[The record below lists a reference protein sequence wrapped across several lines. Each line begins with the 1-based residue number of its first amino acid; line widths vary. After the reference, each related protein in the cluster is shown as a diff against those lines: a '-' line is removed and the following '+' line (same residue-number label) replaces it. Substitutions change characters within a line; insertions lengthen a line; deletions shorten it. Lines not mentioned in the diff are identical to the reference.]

1 LPFRSRLLLHPQN
14 SVRQRKLTC
23 GEGHADLSDR
33 LADYGTGLAQDYYN
47 EKATFYGGL
56 EMRDLLLTSAIILAG
71 LFSYARGMHIT
82 ARALLI
88 QKMRGS
94 TE

>member
-1 LPFRSRLLLHPQN
+1 
-14 SVRQRKLTC
+14 VRQRKLPR
-23 GEGHADLSDR
+23 GQEGHADLSDR
-33 LADYGTGLAQDYYN
+33 LADCGTGLAQDYYD

-71 LFSYARGMHIT
+71 LSSYARGMHIT